1 MVLNGTAAYSV
12 VSHQGKGKANVGGVP
27 AVNFQ
32 KGYDIFFRE
41 GGAEDGLTHTMTRL
55 ISHLNERCKESLT

>member
-1 MVLNGTAAYSV
+1 MISPSGFGYRSWVEEPMVLNGAAAYSV

-41 GGAEDGLTHTMTRL
+41 GGAPTQ
-55 ISHLNERCKESLT
+55 